1 MELYKATE
9 GILNIKTAGTNMPFV
24 KWLHLAQQQKIQPR
38 TDRKYLKYETH

>member
-24 KWLHLAQQQKIQPR
+24 KWLHLAQQQKFNLVLTESI
-38 TDRKYLKYETH
+38 